1 MTADHNSTAHLVAC
15 LVLDLITSNSQL
27 FHVTLLSLSFTVSLS
42 TMLKLL
48 VLFSLAMNLGG
59 SALIDIDV
67 DTTYDSDDNNIVY
80 LPPKTGREFP
90 CSVALSWFVVDEV
103 VNRIRFPGRT
113 TITLRG
119 DLQYRHLKSLYE
131 WKNLSEEDFLE
142 GALPDLDRLLR
153 LAIARYSDAAPL
165 QDILAMFEAE
175 GGDEFRRDYCR
186 TLYHS
191 LQQVPD
197 SVLCKQYQWK

>member
-1 MTADHNSTAHLVAC
+1 MTDEHNSTAHLVAC
-15 LVLDLITSNSQL
+15 LVLGLITSNSQL
-27 FHVTLLSLSFTVSLS
+27 FHVILPSLSFKVSLS
-42 TMLKLL
+42 TMMKLL
-48 VLFSLAMNLGG
+48 VLFSLAMNLGD

-90 CSVALSWFVVDEV
+90 CSVALDRFVVEEV

-113 TITLRG
+113 TVAILG
-119 DLQYRHLKSLYE
+119 DIQYRHLKSLYE

-142 GALPDLDRLLR
+142 GALPNLDRHLR
-153 LAIARYSDAAPL
+153 RAIARHIDAAPL
-165 QDILAMFEAE
+165 QDILAMFEGE

-186 TLYHS
+186 TLYYS